1 MVLQPK
7 DGIGIISHSAMK
19 TLIGS
24 CADQVPELLDR
35 YRPDGM
41 LSVATKPKLTPS
53 LPTGR
58 HLSLRFADID
68 RPAPR
73 NRSLAAKPDDIDA
86 IRSLSDCDRLLMH
99 CRQGAAPI
107 SQNAIDRVKRRVFQ
121 MQRRLRGEALYPRTL
136 CRMQRMDLFFPEYFA
151 TNFQNSPTL
160 LSASLATLPL
170 SSRRVWNIVD
180 RRVKGTRRLRDDW
193 QFPGAKR
200 MQVES
205 GLGDNLRPK
214 PEVAACPN
222 RCAVL
227 TTPV

>member
-24 CADQVPELLDR
+24 CVDQVPELLDR

-86 IRSLSDCDRLLMH
+86 IRSSSDCDRLLMH
-99 CRQGAAPI
+99 CRQGQRRSPRTQLIVLNGAYSRCRGDFAERLCTLAPYVECNAWIFSSRSI
-107 SQNAIDRVKRRVFQ
+107 SQRTSRIRPPCYPLVSPHCRSVRGVYGISLID
-121 MQRRLRGEALYPRTL
+121 A
-136 CRMQRMDLFFPEYFA
+136 
-151 TNFQNSPTL
+151 
-160 LSASLATLPL
+160 
-170 SSRRVWNIVD
+170 
-180 RRVKGTRRLRDDW
+180 
-193 QFPGAKR
+193 
-200 MQVES
+200 
-205 GLGDNLRPK
+205 
-214 PEVAACPN
+214 
-222 RCAVL
+222 
-227 TTPV
+227 